1 MANSVT
7 DDALAPRVFAV
18 PSILKAYGVVTLLTL
33 EAR

>member
-7 DDALAPRVFAV
+7 DDGLAPRVLAV
-18 PSILKAYGVVTLLTL
+18 RLILKAYGVATLLTL